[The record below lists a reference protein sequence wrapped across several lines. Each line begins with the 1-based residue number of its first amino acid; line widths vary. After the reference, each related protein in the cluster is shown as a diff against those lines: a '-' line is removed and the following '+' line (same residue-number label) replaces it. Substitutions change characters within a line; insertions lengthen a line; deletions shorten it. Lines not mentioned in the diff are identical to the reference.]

1 MNTSNDNYDSLEELI
16 YSEEIRIQAI
26 EAYPELDMLLV
37 LLNTGGVLK
46 ESLSAYPLLKEA
58 SRDQLQHYELI
69 GQGVGVH
76 WPDLD
81 EDLSLKG
88 FLREAIRK
96 QVITGRVA

>member
-46 ESLSAYPLLKEA
+46 EPLSAYPLLKEA